1 VVYDQLSGAANFVP
15 TRISRRSA
23 NVAIK
28 EPLPDLEEILES
40 IGAGGGRV
48 AGMDASEG
56 AAGNISVYVG
66 WPMEVRRRFPIVEEI
81 ELPRPAPHLADNLV
95 IVTGSGRRLR
105 EIQLDPV
112 ANLGVVRVS
121 ADGTTGLLH
130 TAPGR
135 LFERVT
141 SEWNSHLGVHDDAVE
156 LTGTNFHAIVH
167 AQPPR
172 LTFLSHVPAYRDEEY
187 LNRRLLRWEPETIIN
202 LPAGIGIL
210 QFMLPGSPSLME
222 ANVKSLRTHRI
233 VVWAKH
239 GVMARSSISVK
250 RAVDRIEYAE
260 TAASYEYMDMMTGG
274 RAEGLTLDE
283 LRAVVAAF
291 DVETNQAWI
300 VPPGGSA
307 PKP

>member
-1 VVYDQLSGAANFVP
+1 MAL
-15 TRISRRSA
+15 R
-23 NVAIK
+23 
-28 EPLPDLEEILES
+28 EPFPDFEEILSS

-56 AAGNISVYVG
+56 AAGNISVFVG

-81 ELPRPAPHLADNLV
+81 QLPQPAPHLADNLV

-105 EIQLDPV
+105 EIQIDPV
-112 ANLGVVRVS
+112 ANLGVVRIS
-121 ADGTTGLLH
+121 HDGTGGTLH

-141 SEWNSHLGVHDDAVE
+141 SEWNSHLAVHDDVVE
-156 LTGTNFHAIVH
+156 RTGTNFHAIVH

-172 LTFLSHVPAYRDEEY
+172 LTYLSHVPAYANEDY
-187 LNRRLLRWEPETIIN
+187 LNQRLLRWEPETIIN
-202 LPAGIGIL
+202 LPAGIGFL
-210 QFMLPGSPSLME
+210 PFMLPGSAPLMA
-222 ANVKSLRTHRI
+222 ANVKSLREHRI

-260 TAASYEYMDMMTGG
+260 TGANYEFMDLMNGG

-283 LRAVVAAF
+283 LRTVVAAF
-291 DVETNQAWI
+291 DVQTTLPWLATSSS
-300 VPPGGSA
+300 PA
-307 PKP
+307 PKTK

>member
-1 VVYDQLSGAANFVP
+1 MAL
-15 TRISRRSA
+15 T
-23 NVAIK
+23 
-28 EPLPDLEEILES
+28 EPFPDLEEILAS

-66 WPMEVRRRFPIVEEI
+66 WPMDVRRRFPISEEI
-81 ELPRPAPHLADNLV
+81 ELPAPAPHLAGNLV

-105 EIQLDPV
+105 EIQIDPV
-112 ANLGVVRVS
+112 ANLGVVRIS
-121 ADGTTGLLH
+121 GDGTTGLLN

-141 SEWNSHLGVHDDAVE
+141 SEWNSHLAVHDDTVDR
-156 LTGTNFHAIVH
+156 TGTNFHAIVH

-172 LTFLSHVPAYRDEEY
+172 LTYLSHVPEYKDEDY

-202 LPAGIGIL
+202 LPAGIGVL
-210 QFMLPGSPSLME
+210 PFMLPGSAPLMA
-222 ANVKSLRTHRI
+222 ANVESLRTHRI
-233 VVWAKH
+233 VIWAKH

-260 TAASYEYMDMMTGG
+260 TGAAYEYMDMHSGG

-283 LRAVVAAF
+283 LRSVVAAF
-291 DVETNQAWI
+291 DVPTTLPWLA
-300 VPPGGSA
+300 A
-307 PKP
+307 PDAKGRAAH